1 LSRPF
6 RRQGFDI
13 EMQHIQTLSQ
23 KLVAKRE
30 FAHFK
35 DYACNVYADKLAL
48 LDIIIIEE
56 KDEEIKEM
64 LEKVRE
70 QRKRLGEA
78 LWIMHADVLTNLGLK
93 VGKTGEREIS
103 GAGTPENV

>member
-6 RRQGFDI
+6 RRQNFDI

-23 KLVAKRE
+23 KLVAKQE

-48 LDIIIIEE
+48 LDIIILEE
-56 KDEEIKEM
+56 QDEEIKEM
-64 LEKVRE
+64 LRKVWL

-78 LWIMHADVLTNLGLK
+78 LWIMRADVLTNLGLK
-93 VGKTGEREIS
+93 VGRTGVREID
-103 GAGTPENV
+103 GTNDPENV

>member
-1 LSRPF
+1 
-6 RRQGFDI
+6 
-13 EMQHIQTLSQ
+13 MQHIQTLSQ
-23 KLVAKRE
+23 KLVQKRE

-48 LDIIIIEE
+48 LDIIIMEE
-56 KDEEIKEM
+56 QDGEIREM
-64 LEKVRE
+64 LERVRE

-93 VGKTGEREIS
+93 VGNTGRRTIS
-103 GAGTPENV
+103 GTDPNEKL